1 MANDEIQYPPGFGLK
16 DVVAWGSTGLVVLDS
31 ATQTVIKTP
40 FDPENNSPI
49 LREREIYERLAKKGK
64 HPGTLSY
71 YGQVDGGGIRLEYAS
86 KLDLQSF
93 LHHQRVNPGLRL
105 CWMIQLADALAFI
118 HDAGIIHGDLTSANV
133 FLDDRM
139 NARLADFAGSSID
152 SSPLLVEVTAS
163 HLYPGNLLSPQGDI
177 FALGSVL
184 YEVTTGKR
192 PYAGLS
198 DASIQSMFQ
207 KGEFPDVTS
216 LGSLGHII
224 RTCWDGGY
232 KDSKALVKDLEAIR
246 DAQDMAL
253 PPEAEGVTRKA
264 EMHVNDVT
272 TASYDARNIFNCV
285 PGVQETPLEA
295 LQMMLVEEEGWGEE
309 LESLAALL
317 PNLERLVALKVSLES
332 YDFFDFGDIDH
343 GVTTEEEYYNI
354 PLNRALNREH
364 PPFEALYK
372 ASWRLAAKPINGCH
386 NKMQSMRTTR
396 VPADAVFGLV
406 IPVVQRLFKLHG
418 KLEEIVGA
426 PKDVKIFNSEMLIL
440 AISVNNFQM
449 QCPALLKVLTEPK
462 KQDALLDAQALA
474 KHLNMM
480 MKSTEVASNVIL
492 STFDWNLGTFGKIL
506 GRVQWVF
513 RKPAIAE
520 ARRSMTLF
528 VTLIN
533 MFINS
538 AVAETLIHGYK
549 FFMARGSEPSREIS
563 DKLYVYCKSEPLHGT
578 VVLISTGTSLDNCC
592 GEISGASGE
601 RCGSGSSPAR
611 ARGTSDAELSAQQDL

>member
-1 MANDEIQYPPGFGLK
+1 MAKLTEAEF
-16 DVVAWGSTGLVVLDS
+16 VLS
-31 ATQTVIKTP
+31 
-40 FDPENNSPI
+40 
-49 LREREIYERLAKKGK
+49 
-64 HPGTLSY
+64 
-71 YGQVDGGGIRLEYAS
+71 
-86 KLDLQSF
+86 
-93 LHHQRVNPGLRL
+93 LRL

-253 PPEAEGVTRKA
+253 PPEAEA
-264 EMHVNDVT
+264 
-272 TASYDARNIFNCV
+272 
-285 PGVQETPLEA
+285 PQLEA

-343 GVTTEEEYYNI
+343 GVTTEEEY
-354 PLNRALNREH
+354 
-364 PPFEALYK
+364 
-372 ASWRLAAKPINGCH
+372 
-386 NKMQSMRTTR
+386 
-396 VPADAVFGLV
+396 
-406 IPVVQRLFKLHG
+406 
-418 KLEEIVGA
+418 
-426 PKDVKIFNSEMLIL
+426 
-440 AISVNNFQM
+440 
-449 QCPALLKVLTEPK
+449 
-462 KQDALLDAQALA
+462 
-474 KHLNMM
+474 
-480 MKSTEVASNVIL
+480 
-492 STFDWNLGTFGKIL
+492 
-506 GRVQWVF
+506 
-513 RKPAIAE
+513 
-520 ARRSMTLF
+520 
-528 VTLIN
+528 
-533 MFINS
+533 
-538 AVAETLIHGYK
+538 
-549 FFMARGSEPSREIS
+549 
-563 DKLYVYCKSEPLHGT
+563 
-578 VVLISTGTSLDNCC
+578 
-592 GEISGASGE
+592 
-601 RCGSGSSPAR
+601 
-611 ARGTSDAELSAQQDL
+611 

>member
-1 MANDEIQYPPGFGLK
+1 MANDEIHYPPGFGLK

-31 ATQTVIKTP
+31 AIQTVIKTP
-40 FDPENNSPI
+40 FNPENNSPI

-71 YGQVDGGGIRLEYAS
+71 YGEVGGGGIRLEYAS

-118 HDAGIIHGDLTSANV
+118 HDAGIIHGDLTGANV

-216 LGSLGHII
+216 LGRLGHII

-253 PPEAEGVTRKA
+253 PPETEGVTR
-264 EMHVNDVT
+264 
-272 TASYDARNIFNCV
+272 S
-285 PGVQETPLEA
+285 G
-295 LQMMLVEEEGWGEE
+295 
-309 LESLAALL
+309 
-317 PNLERLVALKVSLES
+317 
-332 YDFFDFGDIDH
+332 
-343 GVTTEEEYYNI
+343 
-354 PLNRALNREH
+354 
-364 PPFEALYK
+364 
-372 ASWRLAAKPINGCH
+372 
-386 NKMQSMRTTR
+386 R
-396 VPADAVFGLV
+396 VP
-406 IPVVQRLFKLHG
+406 
-418 KLEEIVGA
+418 
-426 PKDVKIFNSEMLIL
+426 SY
-440 AISVNNFQM
+440 
-449 QCPALLKVLTEPK
+449 
-462 KQDALLDAQALA
+462 
-474 KHLNMM
+474 
-480 MKSTEVASNVIL
+480 
-492 STFDWNLGTFGKIL
+492 KIL
-506 GRVQWVF
+506 
-513 RKPAIAE
+513 P
-520 ARRSMTLF
+520 
-528 VTLIN
+528 
-533 MFINS
+533 
-538 AVAETLIHGYK
+538 
-549 FFMARGSEPSREIS
+549 
-563 DKLYVYCKSEPLHGT
+563 
-578 VVLISTGTSLDNCC
+578 
-592 GEISGASGE
+592 
-601 RCGSGSSPAR
+601 
-611 ARGTSDAELSAQQDL
+611 